1 MKILILP
8 GDGIG
13 PEIMAA
19 TMTALKALNDT
30 HALKLDFEEHAVGFA
45 ALEAEG
51 STLSGDLLD
60 RIRAAEGT
68 ILGPCDTCAYP
79 PVEEGGVNPSA
90 AIRKELDLFA
100 NIRPSRSRKGV
111 PSAAAGMDL
120 VMAREN
126 TEGF

>member
-19 TMTALKALNDT
+19 TMTALKALNDK
-30 HALKLDFEEHAVGFA
+30 HALKLDFEEHAVGLA
-45 ALEAEG
+45 ALEAGG
-51 STLSGDLLD
+51 STLSDDLLE

-68 ILGPCDTCAYP
+68 ILGPCDTYAYP

-90 AIRKELDLFA
+90 TRTLWK
-100 NIRPSRSRKGV
+100 
-111 PSAAAGMDL
+111 AAARPDRH
-120 VMAREN
+120 VRWVCHRPCS
-126 TEGF
+126 